1 VPSEVEVYHGITD
14 EQAARMFVDLN
25 FEGTPVDRITKANI
39 DPRNKWIA
47 VTKRIFNDLRIDLA
61 TSGRQLTASHQ
72 EQGQW
77 LLLTHAEQM
86 VKAIVLG
93 PYKALAKSKQAESW
107 EGVNFDQLHKA
118 GVEWFGEIFGYFGG
132 PEVLADQS
140 RVIRTIA
147 VRVAL
152 ASLGSA
158 FYLDKLDAMDNAR
171 DALKKIN
178 WVVSEEW
185 NGIGGKVTVTETGVA
200 KMSAGS
206 GKESI
211 TKAVQAVTKPDTK
224 AGRAVRGLKIEIAE
238 AEAPAA
244 A

>member
-1 VPSEVEVYHGITD
+1 
-14 EQAARMFVDLN
+14 MFVDLN

-47 VTKRIFNDLRIDLA
+47 VTKRIFEDLHMELA
-61 TSGRQLTASHQ
+61 TTGRQLTASHQ
-72 EQGQW
+72 EMGQW

-86 VKAIVLG
+86 VKAIALG
-93 PYKALAKSKQAESW
+93 PYKALSKSKKAESW
-107 EGVNFDQLHKA
+107 EGIDFDKLHRA
-118 GVEWFGEIFGYFGG
+118 GVEWLGEVFKFFGG

-158 FYLDKLDAMDNAR
+158 FYANNDAG
-171 DALKKIN
+171 KKEASKTLEQIN
-178 WVVSEEW
+178 WVVSEVW
-185 NGIGGKVTVTETGVA
+185 NGIGGKVVVNDAGVA

-211 TKAVQAVTKPDTK
+211 TRAVQAVTKPDTK
-224 AGRAVRGLKIEIAE
+224 AGRAVRGLKPEPEVAE
-238 AEAPAA
+238 SDVSPAA
-244 A
+244 